1 MTGKYPIH
9 TGMQHGV
16 SVILAISHQLSHNL
30 SRFYAPNI
38 LKIDNRRKFA
48 RAQMRT
54 ISGSEINLLYNT
66 IKFTRLKSK
75 CISVF
80 KKNITS
86 CLLKSR

>member
-1 MTGKYPIH
+1 
-9 TGMQHGV
+9 
-16 SVILAISHQLSHNL
+16 
-30 SRFYAPNI
+30 
-38 LKIDNRRKFA
+38 
-48 RAQMRT
+48 MRT